1 VLVLA
6 VMGLILEV
14 VLSLMFVDFSSFDM
28 KGMMLIVTVVVV
40 VALVIY
46 FGSYKN
52 HKTSEIIGE
61 KGKKPSLRS
70 TLRKFMSQKF
80 PDFVE
85 EKNDNQGINKSFLVY
100 RVNNELNFK
109 YLIFQT
115 SKWGNQLF
123 VETSNK
129 NPIIE
134 GDTTQ
139 NKRLGEWEYATQER
153 LEKQFIQIEKKI
165 RKRL

>member
-1 VLVLA
+1 MDEQYLKKIKFWYVLVLA
-6 VMGLILEV
+6 VMGLILVV

-28 KGMMLIVTVVVV
+28 KGMMLIVTLVVV

-85 EKNDNQGINKSFLVY
+85 EKNDNQGINKSF
-100 RVNNELNFK
+100 
-109 YLIFQT
+109 
-115 SKWGNQLF
+115 
-123 VETSNK
+123 
-129 NPIIE
+129 
-134 GDTTQ
+134 
-139 NKRLGEWEYATQER
+139 
-153 LEKQFIQIEKKI
+153 
-165 RKRL
+165 